1 MSDSIKLGD
10 KVQDKITG
18 FIGIATARIEY
29 LHGCV
34 QIEVMPPV
42 DKDNKKPDAIW
53 MDEPRL
59 ESIKEKAVNIKR
71 MAMGGP
77 DMSPSDIKRG

>member
-42 DKDNKKPDAIW
+42 DKDNKNPDAIW